1 MITNFIHYNSC
12 WSSVFALFYPANLKQ
27 KIVRLLNLI
36 VRNHSCGE
44 TIKVVKFLSYRLK
57 NLKLCFKTFCS
68 SILHINRKQAQK
80 FTKVSIKIQL
90 IKRLR
95 QKLSFFFCWRN
106 SNCWRSFVLVE
117 LKQEKIHTSLQEG
130 IFWDHHLLF
139 ILKGHFQ
146 KLVTCTNKCEIDW
159 FKKPAKNCYF
169 SPQLEKTIIGTFVD

>member
-1 MITNFIHYNSC
+1 MKKNFIHYNSC
-12 WSSVFALFYPANLKQ
+12 WSSVCALSYPANLKQ

-57 NLKLCFKTFCS
+57 NLNYLKLCFKTFCS

-95 QKLSFFFCWRN
+95 QKLSFFFAEETLTAEEVLFWLN
-106 SNCWRSFVLVE
+106 SNKKKYTHLYKKVSFG
-117 LKQEKIHTSLQEG
+117 TT
-130 IFWDHHLLF
+130 IF
-139 ILKGHFQ
+139 
-146 KLVTCTNKCEIDW
+146 C
-159 FKKPAKNCYF
+159 
-169 SPQLEKTIIGTFVD
+169 